1 MALGILLTGTIS
13 QITVEVSTLSQMS
26 ACGTTRRHTS
36 LSLWQIFACI
46 LLAGLS
52 LYNPF
57 LAAHPS
63 NANGSNTVC
72 HPASHR
78 ATVGSSELEPY
89 TQPDNN
95 AAEYLPEVDAVRVL
109 ILQIAD
115 RDAESRQF
123 VEHHPVANP
132 QTGFS
137 SSLWFRPPPAV

>member
-1 MALGILLTGTIS
+1 ML
-13 QITVEVSTLSQMS
+13 V
-26 ACGTTRRHTS
+26 
-36 LSLWQIFACI
+36 
-46 LLAGLS
+46 GLS

-63 NANGSNTVC
+63 NGCITVR
-72 HPASHR
+72 HPVSHR
-78 ATVGSSELEPY
+78 ATVGCSELEPF
-89 TQPDNN
+89 TQPDDN
-95 AAEYLPEVDAVRVL
+95 AAESLSEADAVQVL
-109 ILQIAD
+109 ILHIAD